1 MDEHTDS
8 ESKAAS
14 RWHPDCSD
22 YERSESAGVSPLRH
36 RSFSLLLTV
45 SECSHCAPFSSRPR
59 SASILC
65 KYFSVRISVS
75 ISLREFVCDYFSETI
90 SPRVESPVKAYCV
103 QDYRKKHIVLLLFT
117 QRMVSV
123 LRLKRSTNTFDECI
137 QLFAMKYGNCSLS
150 IPSL

>member
-8 ESKAAS
+8 ESRAAS

-75 ISLREFVCDYFSETI
+75 ISLREFVCDYFSA
-90 SPRVESPVKAYCV
+90 SRVAGE
-103 QDYRKKHIVLLLFT
+103 
-117 QRMVSV
+117 SV
-123 LRLKRSTNTFDECI
+123 LCARLSKKAHSTSTFHTENGLCASTKTFNEYVLECI